1 MRHARSDE
9 LAISNLKPH
18 ASIVLKMLYQVGEA
32 SNVSPLKGIAG
43 VGSLVMEQCIV
54 SILSFSLEA
63 QVTVFSACYEE
74 PGRSQA
80 VVWDCLR
87 FAQDHQWLRLW
98 ASECDSNASIFPRG
112 INTVSNVVLH
122 PGEIFISL
130 VGRFVMLEQPLN
142 PASEKGLSLAGWPG
156 RPMQT
161 FVSSR
166 CKQTCYGRQCQNFR

>member
-1 MRHARSDE
+1 MRHERSDE

-74 PGRSQA
+74 PGRSKQ
-80 VVWDCLR
+80 L
-87 FAQDHQWLRLW
+87 
-98 ASECDSNASIFPRG
+98 SE
-112 INTVSNVVLH
+112 TVFDLLKT
-122 PGEIFISL
+122 ISDYVYEHRSVTPTL
-130 VGRFVMLEQPLN
+130 QSFLEELTQ
-142 PASEKGLSLAGWPG
+142 
-156 RPMQT
+156 
-161 FVSSR
+161 
-166 CKQTCYGRQCQNFR
+166 